1 MDGLK
6 SNPENSLFDEEML
19 RELLDYEVTSEPLFS
34 PALPKADLEG
44 QEPVPLP
51 EPAPAKSKH
60 RKVSY
65 KSANL
70 QDKRLIQEAK
80 RLEGLRV
87 EERLSLQ
94 THSAAAGVSEDTK
107 SSAEMAEALAACPP
121 GVKRVAVAEIKNRV
135 AAIEES
141 ISLAKSVLSKLMT
154 PPK

>member
-6 SNPENSLFDEEML
+6 SDPENSLFDEEML

-34 PALPKADLEG
+34 PALPKTDLEG
-44 QEPVPLP
+44 QNPVALP
-51 EPAPAKSKH
+51 EPTAAKSKH
-60 RKVSY
+60 RKVSH
-65 KSANL
+65 KSATL
-70 QDKRLIQEAK
+70 QDKRIIQEAK
-80 RLEGLRV
+80 RLESLRM

-94 THSAAAGVSEDTK
+94 TLGAASSSSETSK
-107 SSAEMAEALAACPP
+107 NNTEMAEALAACPP

-141 ISLAKSVLSKLMT
+141 ISLAKSVLNKLMT

>member
-34 PALPKADLEG
+34 PALPKTDLEG
-44 QEPVPLP
+44 QEPVSPP
-51 EPAPAKSKH
+51 EPASTKSKH
-60 RKVSY
+60 RKVSH
-65 KSANL
+65 KSATL

-80 RLEGLRV
+80 RLESLRM

-94 THSAAAGVSEDTK
+94 AHGAAAISETTK
-107 SSAEMAEALAACPP
+107 SNTEMAEALAACPP

-141 ISLAKSVLSKLMT
+141 ISLAKTVLSKLMT